1 MRKKNSLF
9 DQVCNFINSVGIGNT
24 FTNDELYSNTNEVMT
39 DYKIRLYKGDRQ
51 TTRYYRYH
59 LIHANVVKRVSKGV
73 WQVLAHIPDGVTLS
87 MVEQEKFKNGKRRE
101 FVWKAGVELPN
112 NKEIKMNNNNQ
123 NLEEITLYEITKNN
137 LVLPIVVGV
146 NRVPALLS
154 TGTYF
159 EDETDAA
166 YFLSVGTGIP
176 VEVIKKN
183 SHDFIENG
191 AKEEPEL
198 FDSEKALL
206 EKLHDLIPIDGP
218 SSIPDNIPFKWVY
231 SISGISNEVI
241 WKCRAHIDEV
251 ITWEKAS
258 DSLLKLLQR
267 VGGSTRL
274 WTELAE
280 EFIED
285 LEFEQ
290 TIRTENPP
298 NEALKLAA
306 DNYKLGTH
314 NEYLEKE
321 TEKLITLEDI
331 RGKEVYFFHDSKMT
345 KGVIKRFGINVPT
358 EGNPFYIDIS
368 VYCSWK
374 ETIDF
379 NRIDELS
386 FTKEDF
392 IMKLTKMVDNL

>member
-1 MRKKNSLF
+1 MRKKNSLS

-24 FTNDELYSNTNEVMT
+24 FTNEELYSNTNEVMT

-73 WQVLAHIPDGVTLS
+73 WQVLAHIPDDVTLS
-87 MVEQEKFKNGKRRE
+87 MVEQEKFKNGKRRT

-112 NKEIKMNNNNQ
+112 TKENKMNNTQ
-123 NLEEITLYEITKNN
+123 GLEEITLYEITKNN

-198 FDSEKALL
+198 FESEKALL
-206 EKLHDLIPIDGP
+206 EKLHELIPIDGEK
-218 SSIPDNIPFKWVY
+218 SIPDNIPFKWVY
-231 SISGISNEVI
+231 AIDGISNEVI

-280 EFIED
+280 EFIDD
-285 LEFEQ
+285 LEFEK
-290 TIRTENPP
+290 TIRTENPVTKTL
-298 NEALKLAA
+298 ELAT
-306 DNYKLGTH
+306 DTYKRGIH
-314 NEYLEKE
+314 NAYLDKQE
-321 TEKLITLEDI
+321 EKLITLEDI
-331 RGKEVYFFHDSKMT
+331 RGKEVYFMVNGVPT
-345 KGVIKRFGINVPT
+345 KGTVRSFK
-358 EGNPFYIDIS
+358 
-368 VYCSWK
+368 
-374 ETIDF
+374 IDF
-379 NRIDELS
+379 NENENPIYNMIDVTGISAYTFSMDSLS
-386 FTKEDF
+386 FTKEEF
-392 IMKLTKMVDNL
+392 KEKLAKIVDSL